1 MSFDKTLC
9 SASLVMFVQR
19 HPDGVVMV
27 TFSAPEEAD
36 NCVAAVNGRWFAG
49 CQLEATSWDGR
60 TKYQVQETQE
70 EMEKRL
76 SSWHSYLESDSHSKE
91 DKTSTSTSSVA
102 TAANTPAETTPASTV
117 DDPEKLDT
125 VVGSELET
133 VVAESKDEIVVSETE
148 IVVNVSDNIT
158 DDTETC

>member
-1 MSFDKTLC
+1 
-9 SASLVMFVQR
+9 VQR

-36 NCVAAVNGRWFAG
+36 SCVATVNGRWFAG

-76 SSWHSYLESDSHSKE
+76 SSWHTYLESDSHSKE
-91 DKTSTSTSSVA
+91 DQTSASISSVA
-102 TAANTPAETTPASTV
+102 ASADAPSETTPSSEV
-117 DDPEKLDT
+117 DDPQKPESAA
-125 VVGSELET
+125 GSELET
-133 VVAESKDEIVVSETE
+133 VVVESRD
-148 IVVNVSDNIT
+148 
-158 DDTETC
+158 